1 MGILAGGATRSSG
14 SGRRGRAGGREG
26 SGGRGWTCSSG
37 VVRALAVESH
47 AVCGGGKAGG
57 TEPQRLVH
65 TPAVWDSHRGLSTRS
80 AGR

>member
-1 MGILAGGATRSSG
+1 MGILAGGAKGSSG
-14 SGRRGRAGGREG
+14 RVIGTAGGRVG
-26 SGGRGWTCSSG
+26 SGGNGWTCSSG
-37 VVRALAVESH
+37 VVQALAVEIH
-47 AVCGGGKAGG
+47 AVCGGGTAGG